1 MNEIATHLKFADVA
15 VLHHNGEES
24 DDHLRARPEEMEL
37 VKKGHGSQLEVQVSP
52 QHNLPLAPL
61 LGIVDA
67 AQGAEEESQNLS
79 SQVLPPGLLVIHDA
93 SRGGQHHLEENNL
106 HLKGVLH

>member
-1 MNEIATHLKFADVA
+1 MQGFSVTHLKLADVA
-15 VLHHNGEES
+15 VLHHDSEES

-37 VKKGHGSQLEVQVSP
+37 VKEGHGSQLEVLVSP

-67 AQGAEEESQNLS
+67 AQGVCQRVHPHHGGS
-79 SQVLPPGLLVIHDA
+79 GLLL
-93 SRGGQHHLEENNL
+93 SESKL
-106 HLKGVLH
+106 

>member
-1 MNEIATHLKFADVA
+1 MQELATHLKLADVA
-15 VLHHNGEES
+15 VLHHDGEES

-37 VKKGHGSQLEVQVSP
+37 VMKGHGSQLEVQVSP

-67 AQGAEEESQNLS
+67 AQGVCQRVHPHHGGS
-79 SQVLPPGLLVIHDA
+79 GLLL
-93 SRGGQHHLEENNL
+93 SES
-106 HLKGVLH
+106 

>member
-1 MNEIATHLKFADVA
+1 MNEIATHLKLADVA
-15 VLHHNGEES
+15 VLHHDGEES

-67 AQGAEEESQNLS
+67 ARGVCQRVHPHHGGS
-79 SQVLPPGLLVIHDA
+79 GLLL
-93 SRGGQHHLEENNL
+93 SES
-106 HLKGVLH
+106 